1 MKQGSHYQEILHVVS
16 RIARHTNPQHLP
28 VLRKLQ
34 ISLAQFL
41 VLDVLGH
48 QDHDLRMS
56 ELAAAAG
63 LPPSELTRVVDEL
76 AAKGWIERGVD
87 PTDSRARVVGITK
100 KGARLMAQAH
110 AQAAVELRGVW
121 SDFTHDEW
129 HRFTDYLHR
138 FAAALSRVRTQAG
151 LDRRGKAGRW
161 KGETR

>member
-1 MKQGSHYQEILHVVS
+1 MKQGNHYQEILQLVS

-28 VLRKLQ
+28 VLKRLR

-41 VLDVLGH
+41 VLDALGH
-48 QDHDLRMS
+48 HDGPLRMA

-76 AAKGWIERGVD
+76 IAKGWIARAVD
-87 PTDSRARVVGITK
+87 PVDNRARLAGITR
-100 KGARLMAQAH
+100 KGARLMALADE
-110 AQAAVELRGVW
+110 QAAAELQGVW

-138 FAAALSRVRTQAG
+138 FAAGLGRVRARAG
-151 LDRRGKAGRW
+151 SGRQR
-161 KGETR
+161 TVVR